1 MTYAKTNWIDGSTML
16 DSNHMNNIENGIL
29 NNDTGIATA
38 NADILS
44 ISNVINLELV
54 HNSDWTSGSN
64 ANGSWRKDPDGLITQ
79 FGTMTI
85 TVNSSTLNFPTPFT
99 TLTPLPAIMMTVRA
113 NTTPVAVTLAYSDQ
127 SLTQAQMRSSAATVA
142 ITWTA
147 VGY

>member
-1 MTYAKTNWIDGSTML
+1 MSYTKTTWVDNVTQLNAGNL
-16 DSNHMNNIENGIL
+16 NKIENGIL
-29 NNDTGIATA
+29 NNETAIATA
-38 NADILS
+38 NTDILS
-44 ISNVINLELV
+44 ISNVINLELA

-85 TVNSSTLNFPTPFT
+85 TGSSATLIFPIPFT
-99 TLTPLPAIMMTVRA
+99 TLTPLPAIMMTVRS
-113 NTTPVAVTLAYSDQ
+113 NTTPGVITLAYSDIAL
-127 SLTQAQMRSSAATVA
+127 SVVQMRSNVATVA